1 MADEKASAV
10 QIHIP
15 QQLISDTIRAEIVR
29 QIPNKEAFASAV
41 IRAALEEKVKDG
53 YGYNRND
60 GPTVFQ
66 KAISEMINA
75 EAKSIFTEWLEK
87 NRQAIRDALTKELT
101 RSQAARVKEIAEKIA
116 DGMMHWRAS
125 VSITGTERE

>member
-1 MADEKASAV
+1 MDEKASAV

-29 QIPNKEAFASAV
+29 QIPNKEGFAQAV
-41 IRAALEEKVKDG
+41 IRAAMEEKAPNAYGG
-53 YGYNRND
+53 YRSE

-75 EAKSIFTEWLEK
+75 EAKQVFGEWIEQ
-87 NRQAIRDALTKELT
+87 NRKAIRDALIKELT
-101 RSQAARVKEIAEKIA
+101 RSQAARVKEIAEKITG
-116 DGMMHWRAS
+116 GMMAWHAT
-125 VSITGTERE
+125 VAIKGTDEDR